1 VNGQRSEALDKSG
14 TSVVAHAPMAKRLRH
29 HVNPFKGA
37 FVCPQAATMPLPRAG
52 EVEVELGCADA
63 QFLFARAAADPGLTC
78 IGVEIRRD
86 MVEEVNR
93 RALAV
98 GLGNLHAVFANINV
112 DLQAL
117 FPAGRLTRVFINFPD
132 PWFKRRHH
140 KRRVLTPEVA
150 RILIHQLAPG
160 GLLFFQSDVFDLAL
174 EAMAV
179 LEEVGETMG
188 LRNQAGPWSFITAN
202 PWAAKSLREVRC
214 EERGM
219 RIWRLL
225 YLRDDMLG

>member
-1 VNGQRSEALDKSG
+1 
-14 TSVVAHAPMAKRLRH
+14 MAKRLRH
-29 HVNPFKGA
+29 HVNPLKGA
-37 FVCPQAATMPLPRAG
+37 FVRPLAGAVPLPERG

-63 QFLFARAAADPGLTC
+63 QFLFIRAATEPAVTC

-93 RALAV
+93 RALQA
-98 GLGNLHAVFANINV
+98 GLANLRVVFANINV
-112 DLQAL
+112 DLPAL
-117 FPAGRLTRVFINFPD
+117 FPAGRLARVFINFPD

-150 RILIHQLAPG
+150 RVLIEQLAPG

-188 LRNQAGPWSFITAN
+188 LRNQAGPWSFIADN
-202 PWAAKSLREVRC
+202 PWPAKSLREVRC

-225 YLRDDMLG
+225 YVREPASADPGSGSGAAPLC

>member
-1 VNGQRSEALDKSG
+1 
-14 TSVVAHAPMAKRLRH
+14 MRH
-29 HVNPFKGA
+29 HVNPLKGA
-37 FVCPQAATMPLPRAG
+37 FVRPLAAPVPLPERG

-63 QFLFARAAADPGLTC
+63 QFLFARAASEPALTC

-93 RALAV
+93 RALEV
-98 GLGNLHAVFANINV
+98 GLGNLRAVFANINV
-112 DLQAL
+112 DLPAL
-117 FPAGRLTRVFINFPD
+117 FPAGRLARVFINFPD

-140 KRRVLTPEVA
+140 KRRALTPEVA
-150 RILIHQLAPG
+150 RVLIEQLAPG

-179 LEEVGETMG
+179 LEEVGEMMG
-188 LRNQAGPWSFITAN
+188 LRNQAGPWSFIAAN

-225 YLRDDMLG
+225 YFRGPAGTAPGSMPGSGSGPLC

>member
-1 VNGQRSEALDKSG
+1 
-14 TSVVAHAPMAKRLRH
+14 MAKRLRH
-29 HVNPFKGA
+29 HVNPLKGA
-37 FVCPQAATMPLPRAG
+37 FVHPHAAAVPLPVSG

-63 QFLFARAAADPGLTC
+63 QFLFARAAAEPALTC
-78 IGVEIRRD
+78 IGVEIRRE
-86 MVEEVNR
+86 MVAEVNR
-93 RALAV
+93 RALAS
-98 GLGNLHAVFANINV
+98 GLGNLRAVFANINV
-112 DLQAL
+112 DLPAL
-117 FPAGRLTRVFINFPD
+117 FPVGRLARVFINFPD

-150 RILIHQLAPG
+150 RVLIEQLAPG

-188 LRNQAGPWSFITAN
+188 LRNQAGPWSFISAN
-202 PWAAKSLREVRC
+202 PWRAKSLREVRC
-214 EERGM
+214 EERGL

-225 YLRDDMLG
+225 YLREPAGNAPRSGPGPGSLC